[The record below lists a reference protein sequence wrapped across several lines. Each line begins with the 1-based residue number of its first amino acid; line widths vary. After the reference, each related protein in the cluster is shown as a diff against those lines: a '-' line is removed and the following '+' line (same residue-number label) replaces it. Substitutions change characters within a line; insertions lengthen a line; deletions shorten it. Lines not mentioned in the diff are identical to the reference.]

1 MGKVDIFAKEK
12 IRKFKID
19 KFIESEDLIIKEEP
33 LTLFVNGY
41 QFLTL
46 MILKENL
53 KEMITGFL
61 AAEGIIK
68 SRKDLKKIEF
78 KYEQTVALVEV
89 EGDFSPADYKKRTL
103 TSGCGGG
110 TTFINL
116 KDCAET
122 QQIESKQQFRAEIFT
137 DLMTQMQQ
145 NSVYFKKSGGT
156 HTAALASAEKVIYQ
170 LEDIGRHNALD
181 KVIGRALLENIDL
194 KDKIVLTSGRISSE
208 MIIKVLKQGIPFL
221 VSRSAP
227 TEAAFKIAGERNI
240 TLIGFCRGSRF
251 NIYSGEERVILSEA

>member
-1 MGKVDIFAKEK
+1 MEETVVFAEEK

-19 KFIESEDLIIKEEP
+19 KFIESEDLIIKESP
-33 LTLFVNGY
+33 LTLFINEY

-53 KEMITGFL
+53 EEMITGFL
-61 AAEGIIK
+61 AAEGVIK
-68 SRKDLKKIEF
+68 SRKDLKNIEF
-78 KYEQTVALVEV
+78 KAQQTVAMVEIRG
-89 EGDFSPADYKKRTL
+89 EFSPADYKKRTL

-110 TTFINL
+110 STFINL

-122 QQIESKQQFRAEIFT
+122 KQIKSKQQLQAEIFT
-137 DLMTQMQQ
+137 ELMDQMQQ
-145 NSVYFKKSGGT
+145 NSDYFRQSGGT
-156 HTAALASAEKVIYQ
+156 HTAALASAEKLIYQ

-181 KVIGRALLENIDL
+181 KVIGRALMRNINL
-194 KDKIVLTSGRISSE
+194 RDKIMLTSGRISSE
-208 MIIKVLKQGIPFL
+208 MIIKVLKQEIPFL

-227 TEAAFKIAGERNI
+227 TDAALKIARNRNI

-251 NIYSGEERVILSEA
+251 NIYSGQERVII

>member
-1 MGKVDIFAKEK
+1 MDQASIFTSKE
-12 IRKFKID
+12 IRKFKIN
-19 KFIESEDLIIKEEP
+19 KFIDTEDLIIKESP

-53 KEMITGFL
+53 EEMVTGFL

-68 SRKDLKKIEF
+68 NIKDLKKIEF
-78 KYEQTVALVEV
+78 KHNQTVALVEV
-89 EGDFSPADYKKRTL
+89 EADFSPADFNKRTL
-103 TSGCGGG
+103 TSGCGGAS
-110 TTFINL
+110 TFINL
-116 KDCAET
+116 KDCAAA
-122 QQIESKQQFRAEIFT
+122 QQIKSKEQHPAELFT
-137 DLMTQMQQ
+137 DLMFKMQQ
-145 NSVYFKKSGGT
+145 NSEYFKQSGGT
-156 HTAALASAEKVIYQ
+156 HTAALASAENLIYQ

-181 KVIGRALLENIDL
+181 KVIGRALMQDITL
-194 KDKIVLTSGRISSE
+194 KDKILLTSGRISSE

-227 TEAAFKIAGERNI
+227 TDAALKIARDREI

-251 NIYSGEERVILSEA
+251 NIYSGEERVILSKL

>member
-1 MGKVDIFAKEK
+1 MEAAEVFSKEK

-19 KFIESEDLIIKEEP
+19 KFIDADDLIIKENP

-53 KEMITGFL
+53 EEIITGFL

-68 SRKDLKKIEF
+68 SRKDIKNLELKHD
-78 KYEQTVALVEV
+78 QTVALVEV
-89 EGDFSPADYKKRTL
+89 AGEFSPADYKKRTL

-110 TTFINL
+110 STFINL
-116 KDCAET
+116 KDCAE
-122 QQIESKQQFRAEIFT
+122 SKQIKSNQQYRAEIFT
-137 DLMTQMQQ
+137 DLIFKMQQ
-145 NSVYFKKSGGT
+145 GSDYFRQSGGT
-156 HTAALASAEKVIYQ
+156 HTAALASAEKIIYQ
-170 LEDIGRHNALD
+170 FEDIGRHNALD
-181 KVIGRALLENIDL
+181 KVIGRALLKDIDL
-194 KDKIVLTSGRISSE
+194 EDKIMLTSGRISSE
-208 MIIKVLKQGIPFL
+208 MIIKVLKRGIPFL

-227 TEAAFKIAGERNI
+227 TDAALKIARDRNI

-251 NIYSGEERVILSEA
+251 NIYSGEERVVL